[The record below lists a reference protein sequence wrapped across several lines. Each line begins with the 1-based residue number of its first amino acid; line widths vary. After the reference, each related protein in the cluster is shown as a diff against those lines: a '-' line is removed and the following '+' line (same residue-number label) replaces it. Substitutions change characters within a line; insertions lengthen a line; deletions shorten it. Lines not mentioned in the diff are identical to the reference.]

1 MDSAGPVMGSSWGS
15 RLTARQAAFRDNT
28 RTPVNTWKIRLLA
41 AALAP
46 LLLTGCRTT
55 GARIAAGAFAGS
67 GDVMARDDDPELVR
81 GAIPFA
87 LKTME
92 GLHAE
97 IPEDDGLVLS
107 LTSSYTQYTW
117 AFVLQDADLAEMA
130 GRSVE
135 AREGHERA
143 RKLFLRARDYG
154 LQGLEMR
161 YKGITARLL
170 SARGLEPALDLL
182 EASDAPLLYWTAAA
196 WALAIA
202 NGKSDMKLVSELP
215 APVAMMRRGM
225 ALAPM
230 FDHGAFQEFFV
241 TYEGGRSAADGGG
254 PAVAKAYLDRAVQL
268 SGGKKLGT
276 LVSYAESVLVQQQN
290 RAEFERVLQQVLAAD
305 VDAAPEFRLANV
317 LAQRRARALLAHA
330 DDLFA

>member
-1 MDSAGPVMGSSWGS
+1 M
-15 RLTARQAAFRDNT
+15 
-28 RTPVNTWKIRLLA
+28 NTWKNRLLA
-41 AALAP
+41 AAVAP
-46 LLLTGCRTT
+46 LLLAGCRTA
-55 GARIAAGAFAGS
+55 GAKIAAGAFAGS

-81 GAIPFA
+81 AAVPFG

-92 GLHAE
+92 GLLAQ
-97 IPEDDGLVLS
+97 IPEDDLLLAS
-107 LTSSYTQYTW
+107 LTSSYTQYAW

-154 LQGLEMR
+154 LRALEGR
-161 YKGITARLL
+161 YRGISAKLL
-170 SARGLEPALDLL
+170 SARDLGPALAGLEA
-182 EASDAPLLYWTAAA
+182 EDAPLLYWTAAA

-202 NGKSDMKLVSELP
+202 NGKSDMQLVSELP

-225 ALAPM
+225 ALDAS

-241 TYEGGRSAADGGG
+241 TYEGGRKVVGGRRRGRRQGLPRPCAPALRGEEARRPGELRRVGARAAAEPRRVRAG
-254 PAVAKAYLDRAVQL
+254 PRP
-268 SGGKKLGT
+268 G
-276 LVSYAESVLVQQQN
+276 
-290 RAEFERVLQQVLAAD
+290 LAAD
-305 VDAAPEFRLANV
+305 VNDAPEFRLANI

-330 DDLFA
+330 DDLFT

>member
-1 MDSAGPVMGSSWGS
+1 
-15 RLTARQAAFRDNT
+15 
-28 RTPVNTWKIRLLA
+28 VNTWKIRLLA

-46 LLLTGCRTT
+46 LFLTGCRVA

-92 GLHAE
+92 GLLAE
-97 IPEDDGLVLS
+97 IPQDDGLLLS
-107 LTSSYTQYTW
+107 LTASFTQYSW
-117 AFVLQDADLAEMA
+117 AFVLQDADMA
-130 GRSVE
+130 GMEGRAVE
-135 AREGHERA
+135 AREGHDRA

-154 LQGLEMR
+154 LRALELR
-161 YKGITARLL
+161 YQGITSRLL
-170 SARGLEPALDLL
+170 SARDLAPALALL
-182 EASDAPLLYWTAAA
+182 EARDVPLLYWTAAA
-196 WALAIA
+196 WALAIS
-202 NGKSDMKLVSELP
+202 NGKSDMQLVSQLP
-215 APVAMMRRGM
+215 APVAMMRRGL
-225 ALAPM
+225 ALDPT

-241 TYEGGRSAADGGG
+241 TYEGGRSTADGGG
-254 PAVAKAYLDRAVQL
+254 AAAAKAYLDRALQL
-268 SGGKKLGT
+268 SGGRKLGP
-276 LVSYAESVLVQQQN
+276 LVSYAESALVQKQD

-305 VDAAPEFRLANV
+305 VDAAPQFRLANI

>member
-1 MDSAGPVMGSSWGS
+1 M
-15 RLTARQAAFRDNT
+15 
-28 RTPVNTWKIRLLA
+28 NTWKNRLLA
-41 AALAP
+41 AAVAP
-46 LLLTGCRTT
+46 LLLAGCRTA
-55 GARIAAGAFAGS
+55 GAKIAAGAFAGS

-81 GAIPFA
+81 AAVPFG

-92 GLHAE
+92 GLLAQ
-97 IPEDDGLVLS
+97 IPEDDRLLVS
-107 LTSSYTQYTW
+107 LTSSYTQYAW

-154 LQGLEMR
+154 LRALEGR
-161 YKGITARLL
+161 YRGISAKLL
-170 SARGLEPALDLL
+170 SARDLGPALAGLEA
-182 EASDAPLLYWTAAA
+182 EDAPLLYWTAAA

-202 NGKSDMKLVSELP
+202 NGKSDMQLVSELP

-225 ALAPM
+225 ALDAS

-241 TYEGGRSAADGGG
+241 TYEGGRKVSEGGG
-254 PAVAKAYLDRAVQL
+254 AVVARAYLDLALQH
-268 SGGKKLGT
+268 SGGKKLGG
-276 LVSYAESVLVQQQN
+276 LVSYAESALVQQQN
-290 RAEFERVLQQVLAAD
+290 RAEFERVLGQVIAAD
-305 VDAAPEFRLANV
+305 VDGAPEFRLANV

-330 DDLFA
+330 DDLFT